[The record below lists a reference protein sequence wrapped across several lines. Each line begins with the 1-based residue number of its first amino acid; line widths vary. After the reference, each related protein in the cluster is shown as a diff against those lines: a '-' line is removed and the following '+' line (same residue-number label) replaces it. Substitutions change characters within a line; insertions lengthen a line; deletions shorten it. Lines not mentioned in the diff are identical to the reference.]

1 MKTLAEAL
9 ISELQNDEFRKEYD
23 SFETEYVLVQSF
35 IDARKQNKIT
45 QKELSIQTGIA
56 QADIS
61 KIENG
66 SANPTVKILKRLA
79 EGLDMQLKIEL
90 IPKSESLYG

>member
-1 MKTLAEAL
+1 MTLTE
-9 ISELQNDEFRKEYD
+9 ELKKELKNEEFKKEYD
-23 SFETEYVLVQSF
+23 SFDTEYSLVQSF
-35 IDARKQNKIT
+35 IEARRQNKIT

-66 SANPTVKILKRLA
+66 SANPTIKILKRLA
-79 EGLDMQLKIEL
+79 DGMNMKLKIEL
-90 IPKSESLYG
+90 IPKTKSIQT

>member
-1 MKTLAEAL
+1 MTLTEAL
-9 ISELQNDEFRKEYD
+9 KKELKNEEFKKEYD
-23 SFETEYVLVQSF
+23 SFYTEYSLVQSF
-35 IDARKQNKIT
+35 IEARRQNKIT

-66 SANPTVKILKRLA
+66 SANPTIKILKRLA
-79 EGLDMQLKIEL
+79 DGMNMKLKIEL
-90 IPKSESLYG
+90 IPKTKSIQT

>member
-1 MKTLAEAL
+1 MTLTEAL
-9 ISELQNDEFRKEYD
+9 QKELKNDEFKKEYD
-23 SFETEYVLVQSF
+23 SFETEYSLVQSF
-35 IDARKQNKIT
+35 IEARKQNKIT

-66 SANPTVKILKRLA
+66 SANPTIKILKRLA
-79 EGLDMQLKIEL
+79 DGMNMKLKIEL
-90 IPKSESLYG
+90 IPKTKSMQT

>member
-1 MKTLAEAL
+1 MTFTEAL
-9 ISELQNDEFRKEYD
+9 QKELKNEEFKKEYD
-23 SFETEYVLVQSF
+23 SFETEYSLVQSF
-35 IDARKQNKIT
+35 IEARRQNKIT

-66 SANPTVKILKRLA
+66 SANPTIKILKRLA
-79 EGLDMQLKIEL
+79 DGMNMKLKIEL
-90 IPKSESLYG
+90 IPKTKSIKT

>member
-1 MKTLAEAL
+1 MTLTEAL
-9 ISELQNDEFRKEYD
+9 QKELKNEEFKKEYD
-23 SFETEYVLVQSF
+23 SFETEYSLVQSF
-35 IDARKQNKIT
+35 IEARRQNKIT

-66 SANPTVKILKRLA
+66 SANPTIKILKRLA
-79 EGLDMQLKIEL
+79 DGMNMKLKIEL
-90 IPKSESLYG
+90 IPKTKSMQT

>member
-1 MKTLAEAL
+1 MTFTEVLQK
-9 ISELQNDEFRKEYD
+9 ELKNEEFKKEYD
-23 SFETEYVLVQSF
+23 SFETEYSLVQSF
-35 IDARKQNKIT
+35 IEARRQNKIT

-66 SANPTVKILKRLA
+66 SANPTIKILKRLA
-79 EGLDMQLKIEL
+79 DGMNMKLKIEL
-90 IPKSESLYG
+90 IPKTKSIQT

>member
-1 MKTLAEAL
+1 MTFTEAL
-9 ISELQNDEFRKEYD
+9 QKELKNEEFKKEYD
-23 SFETEYVLVQSF
+23 SFETEYSLVQSF
-35 IDARKQNKIT
+35 IEARRQNKIT

-66 SANPTVKILKRLA
+66 SANPTIKILKRLA
-79 EGLDMQLKIEL
+79 DGMNMKLKIEL
-90 IPKSESLYG
+90 IPKTKSMQT

>member
-1 MKTLAEAL
+1 MTLTEAL
-9 ISELQNDEFRKEYD
+9 KKELKNEEFKKEYD
-23 SFETEYVLVQSF
+23 SFETEYSLVQSF
-35 IDARKQNKIT
+35 IEARRQNKIT

-66 SANPTVKILKRLA
+66 SANPTIKILKRLA
-79 EGLDMQLKIEL
+79 DGMNMKLKIEL
-90 IPKSESLYG
+90 IPKTKSIQT

>member
-1 MKTLAEAL
+1 MTLTEAL
-9 ISELQNDEFRKEYD
+9 QKELKDEEFKKEYD
-23 SFETEYVLVQSF
+23 ALDTEYSLVQSF
-35 IDARKQNKIT
+35 IDARKQNEIT

-66 SANPTVKILKRLA
+66 SANPTIKILKRLA
-79 EGLDMQLKIEL
+79 DGMNMKLKIGNERKL
-90 IPKSESLYG
+90 PRL

>member
-1 MKTLAEAL
+1 MTFTEAL
-9 ISELQNDEFRKEYD
+9 QKELKNEEFKKEYD
-23 SFETEYVLVQSF
+23 SFETEYSLVQSF
-35 IDARKQNKIT
+35 IEARRQNKIT

-66 SANPTVKILKRLA
+66 SANPTIKILKRLA
-79 EGLDMQLKIEL
+79 DGMNMKLKIEL
-90 IPKSESLYG
+90 IPKTKSIQA

>member
-1 MKTLAEAL
+1 MTFTEAL
-9 ISELQNDEFRKEYD
+9 QKELKNEEFKKEYD
-23 SFETEYVLVQSF
+23 SFETEYSLVQSF
-35 IDARKQNKIT
+35 IEARRQNKIT

-66 SANPTVKILKRLA
+66 SANPTIKILKRLA
-79 EGLDMQLKIEL
+79 DGMNMKLKIEL
-90 IPKSESLYG
+90 IPKTKSIQT

>member
-1 MKTLAEAL
+1 MTLTEAL
-9 ISELQNDEFRKEYD
+9 KKELKNEEFKKEYD
-23 SFETEYVLVQSF
+23 SFDTEYSLVQSF
-35 IDARKQNKIT
+35 IEARRQNKIT

-66 SANPTVKILKRLA
+66 SANPTIKILKRLA
-79 EGLDMQLKIEL
+79 DGMNMKLKIQL
-90 IPKSESLYG
+90 IPKTKSMQT

>member
-1 MKTLAEAL
+1 MTLTEAL
-9 ISELQNDEFRKEYD
+9 KKELKNEEFKKEYD
-23 SFETEYVLVQSF
+23 SFDTEYSLVQSF
-35 IDARKQNKIT
+35 IEARRQNKIT

-66 SANPTVKILKRLA
+66 SANPTIKILKRLA
-79 EGLDMQLKIEL
+79 DGMNMKLKIEL
-90 IPKSESLYG
+90 IPKTKSIQT

>member
-1 MKTLAEAL
+1 MTLTEAL
-9 ISELQNDEFRKEYD
+9 KKELKNEEFKKEYD
-23 SFETEYVLVQSF
+23 SFDTEYSLVQSF
-35 IDARKQNKIT
+35 IEARRQNKIT

-66 SANPTVKILKRLA
+66 SANPTIKILKRLA
-79 EGLDMQLKIEL
+79 DGMNMKLKIEL
-90 IPKSESLYG
+90 IPKTKSIKT

>member
-1 MKTLAEAL
+1 MTLTEAL
-9 ISELQNDEFRKEYD
+9 KKELKNEEFKKEYD
-23 SFETEYVLVQSF
+23 SFETEYSLVQSF
-35 IDARKQNKIT
+35 IEARRQNKIT

-66 SANPTVKILKRLA
+66 SANPTIKILKRLA
-79 EGLDMQLKIEL
+79 DGMNMKLKIQL
-90 IPKSESLYG
+90 IPKTKSMQT

>member
-1 MKTLAEAL
+1 MTLTEAL
-9 ISELQNDEFRKEYD
+9 QKELKNEEFKKEYD
-23 SFETEYVLVQSF
+23 SFETEYSLVQSF
-35 IDARKQNKIT
+35 IEARRQNKIT

-66 SANPTVKILKRLA
+66 SANPTIKILKRLA
-79 EGLDMQLKIEL
+79 DGMNMKLKIEL
-90 IPKSESLYG
+90 IPKTKSIQT